1 ARHHLEAETNSKYDF
16 MIAREKKARDTIEV
30 LQIPETQPPRYTTS
44 TKKMVEIATQH
55 HYSLQMLEHHGMNAE
70 EREENKQEVLST
82 LETCLMPTQKDKT
95 SGDFMNTEIKRVLK
109 DVPNGKAAGLD
120 GIPVEIWKFFLSK
133 AQEARKKD
141 QPEADIVNILTYLF
155 NDIAKHGV
163 DPNSAFA
170 EGW

>member
-1 ARHHLEAETNSKYDF
+1 MSSR
-16 MIAREKKARDTIEV
+16 IESTFWRGMV
-30 LQIPETQPPRYTTS
+30 EGFGRSGDDRGSRIEQERVEINGAMTGQDAGEGKERGGAS

-55 HYSLQMLEHHGMNAE
+55 HYSLQMLEHHEMNAE

-95 SGDFMNTEIKRVLK
+95 SGDFTNTEIERALK

-133 AQEARKKD
+133 A
-141 QPEADIVNILTYLF
+141 
-155 NDIAKHGV
+155 
-163 DPNSAFA
+163 
-170 EGW
+170 